1 MIQYVKGTLEAVGEN
16 GIVVD
21 NHGIGYH
28 ISVPA
33 SLLER
38 LPALGRE
45 VKVYTYLYVREDLL
59 QLFGFLSMDDLEVF
73 RLLITVSGIGP
84 KGGLGILSVMT
95 ADDLRFAVMAD
106 DAKAI
111 SKAPGIGA
119 KTASKLILELKDKLK
134 LRDVVETALDRG
146 EEQASGNTS
155 GDYKA
160 VAEAVEALTALG
172 YPSGD
177 AMKAVRQIEGAREM
191 STEELLKQCLKVL

>member
-16 GIVVD
+16 WIVVD

-33 SLLER
+33 SLMER

-45 VKVYTYLYVREDLL
+45 MKIYTYLYVREDLL

-111 SKAPGIGA
+111 AKAPGIGA
-119 KTASKLILELKDKLK
+119 KTASKLILELRDKLK
-134 LRDVVETALDRG
+134 LRDVVETALDHG
-146 EEQASGNTS
+146 EEQTS
-155 GDYKA
+155 GGAPGDYQA
-160 VAEAVEALTALG
+160 VTEAVEALTALG
-172 YPSGD
+172 YPSTD
-177 AMKAVRQIEGAREM
+177 AMKAVRQIEGAQEM
-191 STEELLKQCLKVL
+191 STEELLKQCLKLL